1 MEIAII
7 EVRYPYKMSYL
18 DEWQQAW
25 QQAFPKF
32 KTYNI
37 LKESEISDFKK
48 SQARFDLIVVLH
60 SITADSNKW
69 LKDLEVTLNS
79 RQCPV
84 ILFVG
89 NEYSNPWLSMET
101 RLRNIRQINPEIIAT
116 QLIQKSGDV
125 LYSDCGGKV
134 VEIPHALPKRKPT
147 HHAQEART
155 ADLGFRGFEYPW
167 FLLDTDR
174 NQVVR
179 EVSDYF
185 VSSGQRVDISNSQR
199 LDKDAWYSFL
209 RECKTTVAS
218 EGGSNFVFKTDDGW
232 IEALSYLQST
242 EGKKFVNND
251 FFGAKLIRSMPSG
264 VKDILRSVGKIL
276 GKEQGATSV
285 LPKEVLDRV
294 LSRINVNDYD
304 FVSGKA
310 LTSRHLDAVFC
321 GTWQILS
328 PGYYNGILTPG
339 LHYSVW
345 DPNNPETV
353 LQEVNTAIETNRP
366 ESVYG
371 ELFEKNSYRSRI
383 NELLDTLKFS
393 I

>member
-37 LKESEISDFKK
+37 LKQSEISDFKK
-48 SQARFDLIVVLH
+48 SKARFDLIVVLH
-60 SITADSNKW
+60 SITADSNDW
-69 LKDLEVTLNS
+69 LKELEVTLDS
-79 RQCPV
+79 RECPV

-101 RLRNIRQINPEIIAT
+101 RLKYIRRINPEIIAT
-116 QLIQKSGDV
+116 QLTQVSGDV

-147 HHAQEART
+147 HHAQGSRT
-155 ADLGFRGFEYPW
+155 TDLGFRGFEYPW

-174 NQVVR
+174 NQVVK
-179 EVSDYF
+179 EVSEYF
-185 VSSGQRVDISNSQR
+185 VKSGLRVDVSNSQR
-199 LDKDAWYSFL
+199 LDKDEWYSFL
-209 RECKTTVAS
+209 RDCKTTVAS
-218 EGGSNFVFKTDDGW
+218 EGGSNFVFKTDDVW
-232 IEALSYLQST
+232 LEALEYLQST
-242 EGKKFVNND
+242 KGKKFVNND
-251 FFGAKLIRSMPSG
+251 FPGAKLIRSMPSG
-264 VKDILRSVGKIL
+264 VKDTLRSLGKFL

-285 LPKEVLDRV
+285 LSLDILDGV

-304 FVSGKA
+304 FVCGKA

-328 PGYYNGILTPG
+328 PGYYNGVLIPG

-345 DPNNPETV
+345 DPDNPETV
-353 LQEVNTAIETNRP
+353 LQEVSSAIETNRP
-366 ESVYG
+366 EIVYE
-371 ELFEKNSYRSRI
+371 ELLEKNSYRSRI
-383 NELLDTLKFS
+383 NELLDTLNFS

>member
-1 MEIAII
+1 MQIAII

-37 LKESEISDFKK
+37 LKESELTDFKR
-48 SQARFDLIVVLH
+48 SVTRFDLIVVLH

-69 LKDLEVTLNS
+69 LKDLELILNS
-79 RQCPV
+79 RMCPV

-89 NEYSNPWLSMET
+89 NEYSNPWLSMES
-101 RLRNIRQINPEIIAT
+101 RLTNIRQINPEIIAT
-116 QLIQKSGDV
+116 QLTQNSGEM
-125 LYSDCGGKV
+125 LYSDCGGRV
-134 VEIPHALPKRKPT
+134 IEIPHALPKRKLT
-147 HHAQEART
+147 HPAHESRT
-155 ADLGFRGFEYPW
+155 TDLGFRGFEYPW
-167 FLLDTDR
+167 FLLDQDR
-174 NQVVR
+174 NQIVR

-185 VSSGQRVDISNSQR
+185 AFSGLKVDISHSQR

-209 RECKTTVAS
+209 RDCKTTVAS
-218 EGGSNFVFKTDDGW
+218 EGGSNFVFKTDDVW
-232 IEALSYLQST
+232 LEALGYLKST
-242 EGKKFVNND
+242 EGKKFINND
-251 FFGAKLIRSMPSG
+251 FPGAKLIRSMPSG
-264 VKDILRSVGKIL
+264 VKDVLRSVGKLL

-285 LPKEVLDRV
+285 LSQEILDGV
-294 LSRINVNDYD
+294 LSRINVSEYN

-321 GTWQILS
+321 GTWQILT
-328 PGYYNGILTPG
+328 PGHYNGVLTPG

-345 DPNNPETV
+345 DPDNPETV
-353 LQEVNTAIETNRP
+353 LGEVRAAIETNRP
-366 ESVYG
+366 ASVYE

-383 NELLDTLKFS
+383 NRLLDTLNFP

>member
-1 MEIAII
+1 
-7 EVRYPYKMSYL
+7 MSYL
-18 DEWQQAW
+18 DEWQEAW
-25 QQAFPKF
+25 QKAFPKF
-32 KTYNI
+32 KQYNI
-37 LKESEISDFKK
+37 LKESEQAEFK
-48 SQARFDLIVVLH
+48 RTLPHFDLIVILH

-69 LKDLEVTLNS
+69 LMDLEVILNS
-79 RQCPV
+79 RACPV

-101 RLRNIRQINPEIIAT
+101 RLRNIRKINPEIIAT
-116 QLIQKSGDV
+116 QLTQKSGDV

-134 VEIPHALPKRKPT
+134 VEIPHALPKRQPIHLTQK
-147 HHAQEART
+147 AR
-155 ADLGFRGFEYPW
+155 AIDLGFRGFEYPW

-185 VSSGQRVDISNSQR
+185 VTSGRRVDFSNSQR
-199 LDKDAWYSFL
+199 LHKNAWYSFL

-218 EGGSNFVFKTDDGW
+218 EGGSNFVFKTDDVW
-232 IEALSYLQST
+232 LDALSFLKT
-242 EGKKFVNND
+242 IEGKKFVGND
-251 FFGAKLIRSMPSG
+251 FPGAKLIRSMPSG
-264 VKDILRSVGKIL
+264 MKDILRSIGKFI

-285 LPKEVLDRV
+285 LSQEILDGV
-294 LSRINVNDYD
+294 LSRVNPNDYQY
-304 FVSGKA
+304 VSGKA

-328 PGYYNGILTPG
+328 PGYYNGVLIPG

-345 DPNNPETV
+345 DPDNPETV
-353 LQEVNTAIETNRP
+353 LEEVSTAIATNRP
-366 ESVYG
+366 ESVYE
-371 ELFEKNSYRSRI
+371 ELFEKNSYISRI
-383 NELLDTLKFS
+383 NKLLDTLNLS